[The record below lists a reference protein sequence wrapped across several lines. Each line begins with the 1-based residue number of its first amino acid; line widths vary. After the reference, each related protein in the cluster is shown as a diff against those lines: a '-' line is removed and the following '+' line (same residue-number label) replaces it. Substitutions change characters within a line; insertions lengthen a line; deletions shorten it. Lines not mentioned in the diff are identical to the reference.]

1 MRNFFLK
8 LLVLLPLIPVSAA
21 DDRPNFI
28 LYITDDVTWDDLGC
42 YGDKVAKTP
51 HIDKLASKGI
61 RFDNAYLTISSC
73 SPSRCSLIT
82 GRYPHN
88 TGACELHTS
97 LPEDQPLFPKLLK
110 DAGYY
115 TALSGKHHMG
125 KNADVAFDKISKGK
139 GPGKQEDWVELLQE
153 RPKDKPFF
161 FWFASTDAHRGWQLD
176 DNAPKY
182 KPEEI
187 NVPSYLYDGPKTRK
201 DLAEYYHEVSRTD
214 HFVGELVNELM
225 LQNALSNTYVLY
237 MTDNGRPFP
246 RCKTRLFDSGIKTPL
261 IISGPNITP
270 GSATKSLVSS
280 IDIGPTFLELAGVK
294 KDPRIQGISFAGI
307 LCDTST
313 KTRDY
318 IFAEHNWHVYQ
329 AHERLVRWKNWT
341 LIRNAF
347 PEKQNL
353 CMESD
358 PTFPSGTELWDAHKA
373 GKLNQGQLDIFLKPR
388 PKIELYDVSKDPD
401 QLYNV
406 ADAEENKEIKEK
418 LLQVLDLWAEQTSDS
433 VPRNITNDRQLP
445 DGKRLK
451 THKRGDQPGVLE
463 GSLTNHHPGP
473 LLDNPSL

>member
-1 MRNFFLK
+1 MHQHFLFLLFFLP
-8 LLVLLPLIPVSAA
+8 LLSFCATE
-21 DDRPNFI
+21 DRPNFI

-42 YGDKVAKTP
+42 YGDSVAKTP
-51 HIDKLASKGI
+51 HIDKLASQGI

-88 TGACELHTS
+88 TGACELHTR
-97 LPEDQPLFPKLLK
+97 LPKNQPLFPKLLK

-125 KNADVAFDKISKGK
+125 NNADIAFDKISKGK
-139 GPGKQEDWVELLQE
+139 GPGKQEDWVDLLRE

-161 FWFASTDAHRGWQLD
+161 FWFASTDAHRGWQID
-176 DNAPKY
+176 ENAPKY
-182 KPEEI
+182 KAEEI
-187 NVPSYLYDGPKTRK
+187 LVPPYLFDGPKTRK

-214 HFVGELVNELM
+214 HFVGELLKELKQ
-225 LQNALSNTYVLY
+225 QNALSNTYLLY

-261 IISGPNITP
+261 IIAGPNIKP
-270 GSATKSLVSS
+270 GSTTKSLVSS
-280 IDIGPTFLELAGVK
+280 IDIGPTFLELARVK
-294 KDPRIQGISFAGI
+294 KDPRIQGISFARI
-307 LCDTST
+307 LCDTAY
-313 KTRDY
+313 KTRDF

-358 PTFPSGTELWDAHKA
+358 PSFPSGSELWDAHKA

-388 PKIELYDVSKDPD
+388 PNIELYDVGKDPD

-406 ADAEENKEIKEK
+406 ADAEEYKEIREK
-418 LLQVLDLWAEQTSDS
+418 LLQVLDLWAKQTADS
-433 VPRNITNDRQLP
+433 VPENITNDRQLP
-445 DGKRLK
+445 DGTRLK
-451 THKRGDQPGVLE
+451 THKRGDQPGVLI

-473 LLDNPSL
+473 ILEKPQL

>member
-1 MRNFFLK
+1 MRHYVLIFLFCLPI
-8 LLVLLPLIPVSAA
+8 LLCLRAA
-21 DDRPNFI
+21 DVRPNFI

-42 YGDKVAKTP
+42 YGDTVAKTP
-51 HIDKLASKGI
+51 HIDKLASQGI

-88 TGACELHTS
+88 TGACELHTQ
-97 LPEDQPLFPKLLK
+97 LPQDQPLFPKLLK

-125 KNADVAFDKISKGK
+125 NKADIAFDKISKGK
-139 GPGKQEDWVELLQE
+139 GPGKQEDWVDLLQD
-153 RPKDKPFF
+153 RPKNKPFF

-176 DNAPKY
+176 ENTPKY
-182 KPEEI
+182 NPEDI
-187 NVPSYLYDGPKTRK
+187 HVPAYLFDGPKTRK

-214 HFVGELVNELM
+214 HFVGELIKELKQ
-225 LQNALSNTYVLY
+225 QNVLSNTYILC

-261 IISGPNITP
+261 IIAGPNIP
-270 GSATKSLVSS
+270 HGSTTTSLVSS

-294 KDPRIQGISFAGI
+294 KDSRIQGVSFARI
-307 LCDTST
+307 LCDTNAR
-313 KTRDY
+313 TRDY
-318 IFAEHNWHVYQ
+318 VFAEHNWHVYQ

-358 PTFPSGTELWDAHKA
+358 PSFPSGTELWDAHRA
-373 GKLNQGQLDIFLKPR
+373 GKLNPRQLDIFLQPR
-388 PKIELYDVSKDPD
+388 PKIELYDLSKDPD
-401 QLYNV
+401 QLHNV
-406 ADAEENKEIKEK
+406 ADVAENKEIRKK
-418 LLQVLDLWAEQTSDS
+418 LLQILDRWAKQTADS
-433 VPRNITNDRQLP
+433 VPQNITNDRQLP
-445 DGKRLK
+445 DGTRLK

-463 GSLTNHHPGP
+463 GSLTNNHPGP
-473 LLDNPSL
+473 LLEKP